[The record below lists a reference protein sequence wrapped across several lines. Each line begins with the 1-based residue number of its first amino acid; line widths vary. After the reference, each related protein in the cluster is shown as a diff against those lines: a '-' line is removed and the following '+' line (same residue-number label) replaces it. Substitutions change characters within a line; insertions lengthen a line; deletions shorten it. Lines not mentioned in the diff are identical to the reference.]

1 MTQPKFK
8 VKKGDTVKVITGKHR
23 GQTGKIT
30 KVFLEDAKV
39 LVDGVNVVTRHAK
52 PSQANPEGPYQIT
65 RPLHISNVAIVD
77 SSGDVSKVG
86 YRIEDEKKVRF
97 FKKTG
102 QLV

>member
-23 GQTGKIT
+23 GQTGKVT
-30 KVFLEDAKV
+30 KVFLDDSKV
-39 LVDGVNVVTRHAK
+39 LVDGVNVVTRQAK

-77 SSGDVSKVG
+77 SNGDVSKVG
-86 YRIEDEKKVRF
+86 YRIEEEKKVRF